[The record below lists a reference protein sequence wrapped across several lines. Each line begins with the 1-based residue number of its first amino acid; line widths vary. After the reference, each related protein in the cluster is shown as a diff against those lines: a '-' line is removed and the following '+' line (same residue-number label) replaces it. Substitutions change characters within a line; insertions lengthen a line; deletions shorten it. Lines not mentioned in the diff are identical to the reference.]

1 MFESKTS
8 NTVNVP
14 TLEALEPRQLM
25 SAVINIS
32 PGYQDAT
39 SAIQNALNSAGG
51 GGTVNLAP
59 GSYNISSQVTIPS
72 GVKLEGGGKA
82 TLNWSSGSMG
92 NMLYSPWN
100 SNGTTVDGVTFN
112 GAGYK
117 IDPDGSNLTISNN
130 TFENNSQGSAYYG
143 NGLYIPDVESNSKI
157 TGNTFNNI
165 TGNVGIYI
173 FNSVNVQ
180 ITNNKFNSDGEGI
193 KGQWFNGGSND
204 VISNNTLNQIYR
216 FGIECQGNPTNLTV
230 DNNYLAN
237 WQQRNS
243 HIGLSIATGEGNG
256 ITIDNN
262 TILGSGISNPSTAYT
277 AIEAM
282 GNNLTIA
289 GNYGAGWGWAQLVGY
304 TNHWVTENN
313 TWGVNTAVWV
323 DEAGGTAPAVN
334 SGNVSVPVNDFNGP
348 STGANGSTAVSTY
361 TSAPTSTPTT
371 TSAPT
376 TSTSTTTAPT
386 STPTNSSSLPSGW
399 NDSNIGNTGK
409 GGAASYSNGVYT
421 VAGAGSQVWGNAD
434 SLSYAYQTV
443 STNSSIT
450 ARVTGAQFSNG
461 DSETGLM
468 VRSSLN
474 SNASDVLLSVKG
486 DGYICLV
493 DRANNSGSTVYVGGL
508 TGGAPV
514 WLRLA
519 VSGNTVKA
527 YYSTNGSSYNLV
539 GTVSVSLS
547 STAYAGL
554 AMCSANT
561 GAIDTAT
568 FDNVSITG

>member
-1 MFESKTS
+1 MSQTQTS
-8 NTVNVP
+8 NTALAP

-32 PGYQDAT
+32 AGYQDAT

-59 GSYNISSQVTIPS
+59 GSYNVSSQLTIPS

-82 TLNWSSGSMG
+82 TLNWTSGSMG
-92 NMLYSPWN
+92 NLLYSPWN
-100 SNGTTVDGVTFN
+100 SNGTTVDGVALN

-117 IDPDGSNLTISNN
+117 IDPGGSNLTISNN
-130 TFENNSQGSAYYG
+130 TFENVSQQSAYYG

-173 FNSVNVQ
+173 FNAINVQ
-180 ITNNKFNSDGEGI
+180 ITNNTFNSDAEGI

-256 ITIDNN
+256 VTIDNN

-289 GNYGAGWGWAQLVGY
+289 GNYGAGWGWGELVGY

-313 TWGVNTAVWV
+313 TWG
-323 DEAGGTAPAVN
+323 GN
-334 SGNVSVPVNDFNGP
+334 SSVPVNDFNGP
-348 STGANGSTAVSTY
+348 STGANSSAPITTY
-361 TSAPTSTPTT
+361 TSAPTTTTT
-371 TSAPT
+371 TSSGPTVT
-376 TSTSTTTAPT
+376 TSTSTTTTPT
-386 STPTNSSSLPSGW
+386 STPTSSASLPSGW
-399 NDSNIGNTGK
+399 SDSDIGGVATGGK
-409 GGAASYSNGVYT
+409 ASYSNGVYT
-421 VAGAGSQVWGNAD
+421 VSGAGTQVWGSSD
-434 SLSYAYQTV
+434 SFNYAYQTIGA
-443 STNSSIT
+443 STTMT
-450 ARVTGAQFSNG
+450 AQVTSNQKPNQYSKAG
-461 DSETGLM
+461 IM
-468 VRSSLN
+468 VRSSLSSGA
-474 SNASDVLLSVKG
+474 SNVYLFVQANGQIILT
-486 DGYICLV
+486 
-493 DRANNSGSTVYVGGL
+493 DRASSGGSTSWPASVGGN
-508 TGGAPV
+508 APV
-514 WLRLA
+514 WLRLV
-519 VSGNTVKA
+519 VSGGAVQA
-527 YYSTNGSSYNLV
+527 YYSTNGSSYTLL
-539 GTVSVSLS
+539 GTTSISLS
-547 STAYAGL
+547 GTAYAGL
-554 AMCSANT
+554 AVSSNTSALN
-561 GAIDTAT
+561 TAT
-568 FDNVSITG
+568 FSNVST